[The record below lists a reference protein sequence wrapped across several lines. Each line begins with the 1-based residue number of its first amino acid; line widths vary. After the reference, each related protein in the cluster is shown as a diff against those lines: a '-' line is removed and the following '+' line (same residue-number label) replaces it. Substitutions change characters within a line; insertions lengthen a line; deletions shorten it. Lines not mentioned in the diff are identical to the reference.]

1 MSCLHFFFNNFHKT
15 CIKSFLLATYELFLI
30 FLCFK
35 IVKSVS
41 TKNSMHFIYLLLSR
55 SPSALGELAVV
66 VHGGC
71 PAAWGLATFPALR
84 V

>member
-1 MSCLHFFFNNFHKT
+1 MHFF
-15 CIKSFLLATYELFLI
+15 
-30 FLCFK
+30 
-35 IVKSVS
+35 
-41 TKNSMHFIYLLLSR
+41 YLLLSR

-71 PAAWGLATFPALR
+71 PAAWGLAAFPALR